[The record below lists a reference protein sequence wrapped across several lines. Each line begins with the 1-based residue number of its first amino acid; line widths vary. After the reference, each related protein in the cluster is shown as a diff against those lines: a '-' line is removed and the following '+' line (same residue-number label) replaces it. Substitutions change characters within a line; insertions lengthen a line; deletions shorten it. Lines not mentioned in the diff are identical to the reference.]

1 MGAFIDKT
9 WYEKKDNPHSQ
20 LCAGGAV
27 LRKEADK
34 IYVALV
40 REAPFQECFLPKG
53 KLEKNESPEEAAK
66 REIAEETGISELR
79 FIKFLKTSERY
90 DIKKKN
96 WKQIHYFLFE
106 TTQKDSVPLDTKH
119 KYSILWG
126 DINSDLP
133 VLWPEQKELIA
144 EIAEKY
150 KKGELLHE
158 G

>member
-1 MGAFIDKT
+1 MGVFIDKT
-9 WYEKKDNPHSQ
+9 WYVKKDNARSQ

-40 REAPFQECFLPKG
+40 KEAPYNECFLPKG

-66 REIAEETGISELR
+66 REIAEETGISELS
-79 FIKFLKTSERY
+79 FIRFLKISERY
-90 DIKKKN
+90 DIKKKK

-106 TTQKDSVPLDTKH
+106 TMQKDTVPLDTKH
-119 KYSILWG
+119 KYSVLWG

-133 VLWPEQKELIA
+133 VLWPEQKKLIE
-144 EIAEKY
+144 EIAAKY
-150 KKGELLHE
+150 KKGEILYE
-158 G
+158 